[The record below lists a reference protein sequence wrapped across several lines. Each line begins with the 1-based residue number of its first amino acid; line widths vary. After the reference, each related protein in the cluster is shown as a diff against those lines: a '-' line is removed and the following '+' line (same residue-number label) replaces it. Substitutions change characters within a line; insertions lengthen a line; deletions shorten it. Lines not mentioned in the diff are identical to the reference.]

1 MKKVISLLLGLVV
14 AAAALAQSKVVTESI
29 RSEFLGCEQKFNVYL
44 PAGYDAA
51 RCYPVIYLL
60 HGLYGEYHDWQTQ
73 GNMQTVAD
81 ELIASGELLPVVIVM
96 PNAGNPDIHHY
107 QNGYFNVENWPYENF
122 FFQEFLPAVEKQYN
136 CGGRKGARAIMG
148 LSMGGGGA
156 TVYAQRHPDLFSSCY
171 AMSAW
176 LDNDDSHP
184 VKMNAKKKDKRYYAA
199 KSVREH
205 SALDFI
211 DQADEAT
218 IASLRTVKWFIDCG
232 DDDFVLEHS
241 FQLHMKM
248 KAAKVKS
255 ELRVRNGVHNWE
267 YWHNALRQA
276 LPFASRSFDK

>member
-1 MKKVISLLLGLVV
+1 
-14 AAAALAQSKVVTESI
+14 
-29 RSEFLGCEQKFNVYL
+29 VYL

-148 LSMGGGGA
+148 LSMGGGGS

-176 LDNDDSHP
+176 LDQKSGEVRPDSNSDSKF
-184 VKMNAKKKDKRYYAA
+184 VLTAI
-199 KSVREH
+199 SVREH
-205 SALDFI
+205 SALDYVE
-211 DQADEAT
+211 QADPATVEA
-218 IASLRTVKWFIDCG
+218 LKTVAWFLDCG
-232 DDDFVLEHS
+232 DDDSLMPLSVE
-241 FQLHMKM
+241 LHLKM
-248 KAAKVKS
+248 KKVGIHS
-255 ELRVRNGVHNWE
+255 ELRIRNGIHNWE
-267 YWHNALRQA
+267 YWHTALRLS
-276 LPFASRSFDK
+276 LPFASRNFSE

>member
-29 RSEFLGCEQKFNVYL
+29 RSKFLGCEQKFNVYL

-176 LDNDDSHP
+176 LDQKLGEVRPDSNSDSKF
-184 VKMNAKKKDKRYYAA
+184 VLTAI
-199 KSVREH
+199 SVREH
-205 SALDFI
+205 SALDYVE
-211 DQADEAT
+211 QADPAT
-218 IASLRTVKWFIDCG
+218 VQALKTVAWFLDCG
-232 DDDFVLEHS
+232 DDDSLMPLSVE
-241 FQLHMKM
+241 LHLKM
-248 KAAKVKS
+248 KKVGIHS
-255 ELRVRNGVHNWE
+255 ELRIRNGIHNWE
-267 YWHNALRQA
+267 YWHTALRLS
-276 LPFASRSFDK
+276 LPFASRNFSE

>member
-29 RSEFLGCEQKFNVYL
+29 RSKFLGCEQKFNVYL

-136 CGGRKGARAIMG
+136 CGGRKGTRAIMG
-148 LSMGGGGA
+148 LSMGGGGS

-176 LDNDDSHP
+176 LDQKLGEVRPDSNSDSKF
-184 VKMNAKKKDKRYYAA
+184 VLTAI
-199 KSVREH
+199 SVREH
-205 SALDFI
+205 SALDYVE
-211 DQADEAT
+211 QADPATVEA
-218 IASLRTVKWFIDCG
+218 LKTVAWFLDCG
-232 DDDFVLEHS
+232 DDDSLMPLSVE
-241 FQLHMKM
+241 LHLKM
-248 KAAKVKS
+248 KKVGIHS
-255 ELRVRNGVHNWE
+255 ELRIRNGIHNWE
-267 YWHNALRQA
+267 YWHTALRLS
-276 LPFASRSFDK
+276 LPFASRNFSE

>member
-148 LSMGGGGA
+148 LSMGGGGS

-176 LDNDDSHP
+176 LDQKLGEVRPDSNSDSKF
-184 VKMNAKKKDKRYYAA
+184 VLTAI
-199 KSVREH
+199 SVREH
-205 SALDFI
+205 SALDYVE
-211 DQADEAT
+211 QADPATVEA
-218 IASLRTVKWFIDCG
+218 LKTVAWFLDCG
-232 DDDFVLEHS
+232 DDDFLMPLSVE
-241 FQLHMKM
+241 LHLKM
-248 KAAKVKS
+248 KKVGIHS
-255 ELRVRNGVHNWE
+255 ELRIRNGIHNWE
-267 YWHNALRQA
+267 YWHTALRLS
-276 LPFASRSFDK
+276 LPFASRNFSE

>member
-122 FFQEFLPAVEKQYN
+122 FFQEFLY
-136 CGGRKGARAIMG
+136 
-148 LSMGGGGA
+148 
-156 TVYAQRHPDLFSSCY
+156 
-171 AMSAW
+171 
-176 LDNDDSHP
+176 
-184 VKMNAKKKDKRYYAA
+184 
-199 KSVREH
+199 
-205 SALDFI
+205 
-211 DQADEAT
+211 
-218 IASLRTVKWFIDCG
+218 
-232 DDDFVLEHS
+232 
-241 FQLHMKM
+241 
-248 KAAKVKS
+248 
-255 ELRVRNGVHNWE
+255 
-267 YWHNALRQA
+267 
-276 LPFASRSFDK
+276 PFGN

>member
-1 MKKVISLLLGLVV
+1 MKKVISFLLGLVV
-14 AAAALAQSKVVTESI
+14 AVAALAQSKIVTESVQ
-29 RSEFLGCEQKFNVYL
+29 SQLLGCEQKYNVYL

-176 LDNDDSHP
+176 LDQKLGEVRPDSNSDSKF
-184 VKMNAKKKDKRYYAA
+184 VLTAI
-199 KSVREH
+199 SVREH
-205 SALDFI
+205 SALDYVE
-211 DQADEAT
+211 QADPATVEA
-218 IASLRTVKWFIDCG
+218 LKTVAWFLDCG
-232 DDDFVLEHS
+232 DDDSLMPLSVE
-241 FQLHMKM
+241 LHLKM
-248 KAAKVKS
+248 KKVGIHS
-255 ELRVRNGVHNWE
+255 ELRIRNGIHNWE
-267 YWHNALRQA
+267 YWHTALRLS
-276 LPFASRSFDK
+276 LPFASRNFSE

>member
-1 MKKVISLLLGLVV
+1 MKKVISFLLGLVV
-14 AAAALAQSKVVTESI
+14 AVAALAQSKIVTESVQ
-29 RSEFLGCEQKFNVYL
+29 SQLLGYEQKYNVYL
-44 PAGYDAA
+44 PDGYDAGKS
-51 RCYPVIYLL
+51 YPVIYLL

-176 LDNDDSHP
+176 LDQKSGEVRPDSNSDSKF
-184 VKMNAKKKDKRYYAA
+184 VLTAI
-199 KSVREH
+199 SVREH
-205 SALDFI
+205 SALDYVE
-211 DQADEAT
+211 QADPATVEA
-218 IASLRTVKWFIDCG
+218 LKTVAWFLDCG
-232 DDDFVLEHS
+232 DDDSLMPLSVE
-241 FQLHMKM
+241 LHLKM
-248 KAAKVKS
+248 KKVGIHS
-255 ELRVRNGVHNWE
+255 ELRIRNGIHNWE
-267 YWHNALRQA
+267 YWHTALRLS
-276 LPFASRSFDK
+276 LPFASRNFSE

>member
-29 RSEFLGCEQKFNVYL
+29 RSKFLGCEQKFNVYL

-122 FFQEFLPAVEKQYN
+122 FFQELLPAVEKQYN

-176 LDNDDSHP
+176 LDQKLGEVRPDSNSDSKF
-184 VKMNAKKKDKRYYAA
+184 VLTAI
-199 KSVREH
+199 SVREH
-205 SALDFI
+205 SALDYVE
-211 DQADEAT
+211 QADPATVEA
-218 IASLRTVKWFIDCG
+218 LKTVAWFLDCG
-232 DDDFVLEHS
+232 DDDSLMPLSVE
-241 FQLHMKM
+241 LHLKM
-248 KAAKVKS
+248 KKVGIHS
-255 ELRVRNGVHNWE
+255 ELRIRNGIHNWE
-267 YWHNALRQA
+267 YWHTALRLS
-276 LPFASRSFDK
+276 LPFASRNFSE